1 MRFLAGLL
9 IQFSV
14 LFVLLASCEKES
26 KTPDNCIPINFI
38 SLEAENDTIES
49 GSETGITAEAEGDG
63 LIYEWTKTL
72 GVIEGSGSQVTYIAT
87 PCAIGEIEVTC
98 KVIDECD
105 NSESMT
111 VIIIVI

>member
-1 MRFLAGLL
+1 MRWLGSLL

-14 LFVLLASCEKES
+14 LFVLFVSCEKES
-26 KTPDNCIPINFI
+26 KTRADCNPINFI
-38 SLEAENDTIES
+38 SLEAESDTIES
-49 GSETGITAEAEGDG
+49 GTETGITAEAEGDG
-63 LIYEWTKTL
+63 LSYEWTKAL

-111 VIIIVI
+111 VIILVI